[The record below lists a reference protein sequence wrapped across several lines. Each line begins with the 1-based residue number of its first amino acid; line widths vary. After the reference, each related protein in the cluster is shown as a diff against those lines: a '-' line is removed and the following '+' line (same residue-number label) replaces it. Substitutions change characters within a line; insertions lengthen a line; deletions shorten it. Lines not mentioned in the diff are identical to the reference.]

1 MAEMTEEETLEY
13 ARHLW
18 RRFGFLIVFFL
29 AMVLSAIF
37 GFTLYRRLA

>member
-18 RRFGFLIVFFL
+18 RRFGFLIVFF
-29 AMVLSAIF
+29 F
-37 GFTLYRRLA
+37 GHGVVGHFWFYLYRRLA